1 MGVRW
6 SIEVSRR
13 VLRRLFLQR
22 CCYLFMLLLALI
34 TISPFMEGARG
45 GYLLAGFNAFIV
57 LSAAA
62 TVGRTVLSFLV
73 VFVLIGA
80 AVSMRFASQEVGQDA
95 LFNYALLLHVL
106 IYLTVIAL
114 LLRYVF
120 GPETMDA
127 DRLWGAASVYLM
139 IGILWC
145 FIYAITA
152 IPDAAAFLMRG
163 EPVKLSLT
171 GLLYFSFSTLTTIGF
186 GDIVPVTRAGQ
197 VAAILEGI
205 FGTLFLAI
213 LIAKL
218 VGVYPPPGHEPSPR
232 GTAPEGTAQEE
243 P

>member
-1 MGVRW
+1 MAVRT
-6 SIEVSRR
+6 SIEFSRGA
-13 VLRRLFLQR
+13 LRRLFLQR
-22 CCYLFMLLLALI
+22 CCYLFVLLLALI
-34 TISPFMEGARG
+34 AVSPFMEGARG

-62 TVGRTVLSFLV
+62 TVGRTALSFLL

-80 AVSMRFASQEVGQDA
+80 AVSLRFASQESGQAA
-95 LFNYALLLHVL
+95 LFNYALLLHAI
-106 IYLTVIAL
+106 IYVSVIGL

-127 DRLWGAASVYLM
+127 DRLWGAAAVYLM

-145 FIYAITA
+145 FIYAITD
-152 IPDAAAFLMRG
+152 IPDATAFLVRG

-171 GLLYFSFSTLTTIGF
+171 DLLYFSFSTLTTIGF
-186 GDIVPVTRAGQ
+186 GDMVPITRPGQ

-205 FGTLFLAI
+205 IGTLFLAI

-218 VGVYPPPGHEPSPR
+218 VGVYPPPEREP
-232 GTAPEGTAQEE
+232 APGGRAHDK

>member
-1 MGVRW
+1 M
-6 SIEVSRR
+6 
-13 VLRRLFLQR
+13 
-22 CCYLFMLLLALI
+22 
-34 TISPFMEGARG
+34 AR
-45 GYLLAGFNAFIV
+45 
-57 LSAAA
+57 
-62 TVGRTVLSFLV
+62 T
-73 VFVLIGA
+73 
-80 AVSMRFASQEVGQDA
+80 A

-163 EPVKLSLT
+163 EPVKLALT
-171 GLLYFSFSTLTTIGF
+171 DLLYFSFSTLTTIGF

-218 VGVYPPPGHEPSPR
+218 VGVYPPPVHEPPPR
-232 GTAPEGTAQEE
+232 ATTPEGTAQEE